1 MQNVQP
7 FPVPPSIFLNHHFE
21 SAKPRG
27 KSNLLLPLKRYRS
40 FIARTKIRHLIPK
53 SSMSTDASDI
63 QLSALATAFQEQQ
76 SGPGALWAEITALSR
91 QPGVVDIGQGYPDFG
106 SNVIAKQSAKRAISM
121 DEKTISGDV
130 PDARANQYAPIPGT
144 KDMLDAVKRYYRET
158 AKNVSSVDETRDTSL
173 VTTSAT
179 EALYVVF
186 RALLNKGDE
195 VMTLS
200 PFFPWYLAHATV
212 TECSLIDVPLNAEDG
227 FVLTEDMLE
236 QAYVKSEKRVKIFV
250 HCSPH
255 NPTGHVSS
263 EEELKIIAKFCRKYN
278 IVAIAD
284 EVYERSTFIESK
296 PHLRLREYLP
306 ERTITCGTSS
316 KLMNL
321 SGWRVGWIYGPKVI
335 IDACNTFHSYASF
348 STPTPLQAGVSDAL
362 NDICDHANPGEGVT
376 PDENARI
383 LASNANLL
391 ASALTASGLTVYPA
405 EGGFFLV
412 ASVKN
417 IKSIDGDAIQYCK
430 KLARE
435 GAKVSAVPM
444 TPFYNP
450 AKAATNPTDLVRFAI
465 CKKRAT
471 IEEAAKRIRENPL
484 V

>member
-1 MQNVQP
+1 MHSLHTTKPQLILAQERQKQTSRRSKTIVV
-7 FPVPPSIFLNHHFE
+7 PVM
-21 SAKPRG
+21 
-27 KSNLLLPLKRYRS
+27 SNDTIEL
-40 FIARTKIRHLIPK
+40 
-53 SSMSTDASDI
+53 SS
-63 QLSALATAFQEQQ
+63 LATAFSRQQ

-91 QPGVVDIGQGYPDFG
+91 QEGVIDIGQGYPDFG
-106 SNVIAKQSAKRAISM
+106 SNAIAKQSAKRAISM

-144 KDMLDAVKRYYRET
+144 ADMLDAVKRYYRDT
-158 AKNVSSVDETRDTSL
+158 ARNVSSVDESRDSSL

-179 EALYVVF
+179 EGLYVVF

-212 TECSLIDVPLNAEDG
+212 TECTLLGVPLNPEDG
-227 FVLTEDMLE
+227 FAVTEEMLE
-236 QAYVKSEKRVKIFV
+236 RAYAKSNKRVKIFV

-255 NPTGHVSS
+255 NPTGHCAS
-263 EEELKIIAKFCRKYN
+263 EKELEIIARFCRNHK

-284 EVYERSTFIESK
+284 EVYERSTFLESK

-306 ERTITCGTSS
+306 ERTVTVGTSS

-335 IDACNTFHSYASF
+335 VDACNIFHSYASF
-348 STPTPLQAGVSDAL
+348 STPTPLQAGVADAL
-362 NDICDHANPGEGVT
+362 NDICDRAKPGEGVT
-376 PDENARI
+376 PDENAQI
-383 LASNANLL
+383 LASNAQIL
-391 ASALTASGLTVYPA
+391 ASALTASGLKVYPP

-417 IKSIDGDAIQYCK
+417 IKSVDGDAIQYCK
-430 KLARE
+430 NLARR

-444 TPFYNP
+444 TPFYDP
-450 AKAATNPTDLVRFAI
+450 SSPENPTDLVRFAI
-465 CKKRAT
+465 CKKRET
-471 IEEAAKRIRENPL
+471 IAEAARRIRENPL
-484 V
+484 

>member
-1 MQNVQP
+1 MHSLRTTKPQLILAQERQKQTSRRSKTIVV
-7 FPVPPSIFLNHHFE
+7 PVM
-21 SAKPRG
+21 
-27 KSNLLLPLKRYRS
+27 SNDTVEL
-40 FIARTKIRHLIPK
+40 
-53 SSMSTDASDI
+53 SS
-63 QLSALATAFQEQQ
+63 LATAFSRQQ

-91 QPGVVDIGQGYPDFG
+91 QEGVIDIGQGYPDFG
-106 SNVIAKQSAKRAISM
+106 SNAIAKQSAKRAISM

-144 KDMLDAVKRYYRET
+144 ADMLDAVKRYYRDT
-158 AKNVSSVDETRDTSL
+158 ARNVSSVDESRDSSL

-179 EALYVVF
+179 EGLYVVF

-212 TECSLIDVPLNAEDG
+212 TECTLLGVPLNPEDG
-227 FVLTEDMLE
+227 FAVTEEMLE
-236 QAYVKSEKRVKIFV
+236 RAYAKSNKRVKIFV

-255 NPTGHVSS
+255 NPTGHCAS
-263 EEELKIIAKFCRKYN
+263 EEELEIIARFCRNHK

-284 EVYERSTFIESK
+284 EVYERSTFLESK

-306 ERTITCGTSS
+306 ERTVTVGTSS

-335 IDACNTFHSYASF
+335 VDACNIFHSYASF
-348 STPTPLQAGVSDAL
+348 STPTPLQAGVADAL
-362 NDICDHANPGEGVT
+362 NDICDRAKPGEGVT
-376 PDENARI
+376 PDENAQI
-383 LASNANLL
+383 LASNAQIL
-391 ASALTASGLTVYPA
+391 ASALTASGLKVYPP

-417 IKSIDGDAIQYCK
+417 IKSVDGDAIQYCK
-430 KLARE
+430 NLARR

-444 TPFYNP
+444 TPFYDP
-450 AKAATNPTDLVRFAI
+450 SSPENPTDLVRFAI
-465 CKKRAT
+465 CKKRET
-471 IEEAAKRIRENPL
+471 IAEAARRIRENPL
-484 V
+484 

>member
-1 MQNVQP
+1 MNNTISDEKHNNDE
-7 FPVPPSIFLNHHFE
+7 SIEL
-21 SAKPRG
+21 
-27 KSNLLLPLKRYRS
+27 
-40 FIARTKIRHLIPK
+40 
-53 SSMSTDASDI
+53 SS
-63 QLSALATAFQEQQ
+63 LATAFSRQQ

-91 QPGVVDIGQGYPDFG
+91 QPGVIDIGQGYPDFG
-106 SNVIAKQSAKRAISM
+106 SNSIAKQSAKRAISM
-121 DEKTISGDV
+121 DEKTISGDI

-144 KDMLDAVKRYYRET
+144 RDMLDAVKRYYRDT
-158 AKNVSSVDETRDTSL
+158 ARNVSSVDESRDTSL

-179 EALYVVF
+179 EGLYVVF

-212 TECSLIDVPLNAEDG
+212 TECTLLGVPLNPEDG
-227 FVLTEDMLE
+227 FVVTEEMLE
-236 QAYVKSEKRVKIFV
+236 RAYAKSNKRVKIFV

-255 NPTGHVSS
+255 NPTGHCAS
-263 EEELKIIAKFCRKYN
+263 EEELEIIARFCRNHK

-284 EVYERSTFIESK
+284 EVYERSTFLESK

-306 ERTITCGTSS
+306 ERTVTVGTSS

-335 IDACNTFHSYASF
+335 VDACNTFHSYASF
-348 STPTPLQAGVSDAL
+348 STPTPLQAGVADAL
-362 NDICDHANPGEGVT
+362 NDICDRAKPGEGVT
-376 PDENARI
+376 PDENAQI

-391 ASALTASGLTVYPA
+391 ASALTASGLKVYPP

-417 IKSIDGDAIQYCK
+417 IKSVDGDAIQYCK
-430 KLARE
+430 NLARR

-444 TPFYNP
+444 TPFYDP
-450 AKAATNPTDLVRFAI
+450 SSPENPTDLVRFAI
-465 CKKRAT
+465 CKKRET
-471 IEEAAKRIRENPL
+471 IAEAARRIRGNPL
-484 V
+484 

>member
-1 MQNVQP
+1 MHSLHTTKPQLILAQERQKQTSRRSKTIVV
-7 FPVPPSIFLNHHFE
+7 PVM
-21 SAKPRG
+21 
-27 KSNLLLPLKRYRS
+27 SNDTVEL
-40 FIARTKIRHLIPK
+40 
-53 SSMSTDASDI
+53 SS
-63 QLSALATAFQEQQ
+63 LATAFSRQQ

-91 QPGVVDIGQGYPDFG
+91 QEGVIDIGQGYPDFG
-106 SNVIAKQSAKRAISM
+106 SNAIAKQSAKRAISM

-144 KDMLDAVKRYYRET
+144 ADMLDAVKRYYRDT
-158 AKNVSSVDETRDTSL
+158 ARNVSSVDESRDSSL

-179 EALYVVF
+179 EGLYVVF

-212 TECSLIDVPLNAEDG
+212 TECTLRGGPLNPEDG
-227 FVLTEDMLE
+227 FAVTEEMLE
-236 QAYVKSEKRVKIFV
+236 RAYAKSNKRVKIFV

-255 NPTGHVSS
+255 NPTGHCAS
-263 EEELKIIAKFCRKYN
+263 EEELEIIARFCRNHK

-284 EVYERSTFIESK
+284 EVYERSTFLESK

-306 ERTITCGTSS
+306 ERTVTVGTSS

-335 IDACNTFHSYASF
+335 VDACNIFHSYASF
-348 STPTPLQAGVSDAL
+348 STPTPLQAGVADAL
-362 NDICDHANPGEGVT
+362 NDICDRAKPGEGVT
-376 PDENARI
+376 PDENAQI
-383 LASNANLL
+383 LASNAQIL
-391 ASALTASGLTVYPA
+391 ASALTASGLKVYPP

-417 IKSIDGDAIQYCK
+417 IKSVDGDAIQYCK
-430 KLARE
+430 NLARR

-444 TPFYNP
+444 TPFYDP
-450 AKAATNPTDLVRFAI
+450 SSPENPTDLVRFAI
-465 CKKRAT
+465 CKKRET
-471 IEEAAKRIRENPL
+471 IAEAARRIRENPL
-484 V
+484 

>member
-1 MQNVQP
+1 MHSLHTTKPQLILAQERQKQTSRRSKTIVV
-7 FPVPPSIFLNHHFE
+7 PVM
-21 SAKPRG
+21 
-27 KSNLLLPLKRYRS
+27 SNDTVEL
-40 FIARTKIRHLIPK
+40 
-53 SSMSTDASDI
+53 SS
-63 QLSALATAFQEQQ
+63 LATAFSRQQ

-91 QPGVVDIGQGYPDFG
+91 QEGVIDIGQGYPDFG
-106 SNVIAKQSAKRAISM
+106 SNAIAKQSAKRAISM

-144 KDMLDAVKRYYRET
+144 ADMLDAVKRYYRDT
-158 AKNVSSVDETRDTSL
+158 ARNVSSVDESRDSSL

-179 EALYVVF
+179 EGLYVVF

-212 TECSLIDVPLNAEDG
+212 TECTLLGVPLNPEDG
-227 FVLTEDMLE
+227 FAVTEEMLE
-236 QAYVKSEKRVKIFV
+236 RAYAKSNKRVKIFV

-255 NPTGHVSS
+255 NPTGHCAS
-263 EEELKIIAKFCRKYN
+263 EEELEIIARFCRNHK

-284 EVYERSTFIESK
+284 EVYERSTFLESK

-306 ERTITCGTSS
+306 ERTVTVGTSS

-335 IDACNTFHSYASF
+335 VDACNTFHSDASF
-348 STPTPLQAGVSDAL
+348 SMPTPLQAGLADAL
-362 NDICDHANPGEGVT
+362 NDLCDRAKPGEGVT
-376 PDENARI
+376 PDENAQI
-383 LASNANLL
+383 LASNAQIL
-391 ASALTASGLTVYPA
+391 ASALTASGLKVYPP

-417 IKSIDGDAIQYCK
+417 IKSVDGDAIQYCK
-430 KLARE
+430 NLARR

-444 TPFYNP
+444 TPFYDP
-450 AKAATNPTDLVRFAI
+450 SSPENPTDLVRFAI
-465 CKKRAT
+465 CKKRET
-471 IEEAAKRIRENPL
+471 IAEAARRIRENPL
-484 V
+484 

>member
-1 MQNVQP
+1 MHSLHTTKPQLILAQERQKQTSRRSKTIVV
-7 FPVPPSIFLNHHFE
+7 PVM
-21 SAKPRG
+21 
-27 KSNLLLPLKRYRS
+27 SNDTVEL
-40 FIARTKIRHLIPK
+40 
-53 SSMSTDASDI
+53 SS
-63 QLSALATAFQEQQ
+63 LATAFSRQQ

-91 QPGVVDIGQGYPDFG
+91 QEGVIDIGQGYPDFG
-106 SNVIAKQSAKRAISM
+106 SNAIAKQSAKRAISM

-144 KDMLDAVKRYYRET
+144 ADMLDAVKRYYRDT
-158 AKNVSSVDETRDTSL
+158 ARNVSSVDESRDSSL

-179 EALYVVF
+179 EGLYVVF

-212 TECSLIDVPLNAEDG
+212 TECTLLGVPLNPEDG
-227 FVLTEDMLE
+227 FAVTEEMLDR
-236 QAYVKSEKRVKIFV
+236 AYAKSNKRVKIFV

-255 NPTGHVSS
+255 NPTGHCAS
-263 EEELKIIAKFCRKYN
+263 EEELEIIARFCRNHK

-284 EVYERSTFIESK
+284 EVYERSTFLESK

-306 ERTITCGTSS
+306 ERTVTVGTSS

-335 IDACNTFHSYASF
+335 VDACNIFHSYASF
-348 STPTPLQAGVSDAL
+348 STPTPLQAGVADAL
-362 NDICDHANPGEGVT
+362 NDICDRAKPGEGVT
-376 PDENARI
+376 PDENAQI
-383 LASNANLL
+383 LASNAQIL
-391 ASALTASGLTVYPA
+391 ASALTASGLKVYPP

-417 IKSIDGDAIQYCK
+417 IKSVDGDAIQYCK
-430 KLARE
+430 NLARR

-444 TPFYNP
+444 TPFYDP
-450 AKAATNPTDLVRFAI
+450 SSPENPTDLVRFAI
-465 CKKRAT
+465 CKKRET
-471 IEEAAKRIRENPL
+471 IAEAARRIRENPL
-484 V
+484 

>member
-1 MQNVQP
+1 M
-7 FPVPPSIFLNHHFE
+7 
-21 SAKPRG
+21 
-27 KSNLLLPLKRYRS
+27 SNETIDL
-40 FIARTKIRHLIPK
+40 
-53 SSMSTDASDI
+53 SS
-63 QLSALATAFQEQQ
+63 LATAFSRQQ

-91 QPGVVDIGQGYPDFG
+91 QEGVIDIGQGYPDFG
-106 SNVIAKQSAKRAISM
+106 SNAIAKQSAKRAISM

-144 KDMLDAVKRYYRET
+144 ADMLDAVKRYYRDT
-158 AKNVSSVDETRDTSL
+158 ARNVSSVDESRDSSL

-179 EALYVVF
+179 EGLYVVF

-212 TECSLIDVPLNAEDG
+212 TECTLLGVPLNPEDG
-227 FVLTEDMLE
+227 FAVTEEMLE
-236 QAYVKSEKRVKIFV
+236 RAYAKSNKRVKIFV

-255 NPTGHVSS
+255 NPTGHCAS
-263 EEELKIIAKFCRKYN
+263 EEELEIIARFCRNHK

-284 EVYERSTFIESK
+284 EVYERSTFLESK

-306 ERTITCGTSS
+306 ERTVTVGTSS

-335 IDACNTFHSYASF
+335 VDACNIFHSYASF
-348 STPTPLQAGVSDAL
+348 STPTPLQAGVADAL
-362 NDICDHANPGEGVT
+362 NDICDRAKPGEGVT
-376 PDENARI
+376 PDENAQI
-383 LASNANLL
+383 LASNAQIL
-391 ASALTASGLTVYPA
+391 ASALTASGLKVYPP

-417 IKSIDGDAIQYCK
+417 IKSVDADAIQYCK
-430 KLARE
+430 NLARR

-444 TPFYNP
+444 TPFYDP
-450 AKAATNPTDLVRFAI
+450 SSPENPTDLVRFAI
-465 CKKRAT
+465 CKKRET
-471 IEEAAKRIRENPL
+471 IAEAARRIRENPL
-484 V
+484 

>member
-1 MQNVQP
+1 MHT
-7 FPVPPSIFLNHHFE
+7 SRTTT
-21 SAKPRG
+21 KPQ
-27 KSNLLLPLKRYRS
+27 LLLAQERHKQRRRRS
-40 FIARTKIRHLIPK
+40 KTVVVPVMNNTISDDTAAAGDEKHNDDESIEL
-53 SSMSTDASDI
+53 SS
-63 QLSALATAFQEQQ
+63 LATAFSRQQ

-91 QPGVVDIGQGYPDFG
+91 QPGVIDIGQGYPDFG
-106 SNVIAKQSAKRAISM
+106 SNSIAKQSAKRAISM
-121 DEKTISGDV
+121 DEKTISGDI

-144 KDMLDAVKRYYRET
+144 RDMLDAVKRYYRDT
-158 AKNVSSVDETRDTSL
+158 ARNVSSVDESRDTSL

-179 EALYVVF
+179 EGLYVVF

-212 TECSLIDVPLNAEDG
+212 TECTLLEVPLNPEDG
-227 FVLTEDMLE
+227 FVVTEEMLE
-236 QAYVKSEKRVKIFV
+236 RAYAKSNKRVKIFV

-255 NPTGHVSS
+255 NPTGHCAS
-263 EEELKIIAKFCRKYN
+263 EEELEIIARFCRNHK

-284 EVYERSTFIESK
+284 EVYERSTFLESK

-306 ERTITCGTSS
+306 ERTVTVGTSS

-335 IDACNTFHSYASF
+335 VDACNTFHSYASF
-348 STPTPLQAGVSDAL
+348 STPTPLQAGVADAL
-362 NDICDHANPGEGVT
+362 NDICDRAKPGEEGVT
-376 PDENARI
+376 PDENAQI

-391 ASALTASGLTVYPA
+391 ASALTASGLKVYPP

-417 IKSIDGDAIQYCK
+417 IKSVDGDAIQYCK
-430 KLARE
+430 NLARR

-444 TPFYNP
+444 TPFYDP
-450 AKAATNPTDLVRFAI
+450 SSPENPTDLVRFAI
-465 CKKRAT
+465 CKKRET
-471 IEEAAKRIRENPL
+471 IAEAARRIRENPL
-484 V
+484 

>member
-1 MQNVQP
+1 MHSLHTTKPQLILAQERQKQTSRRSKTIVV
-7 FPVPPSIFLNHHFE
+7 PVM
-21 SAKPRG
+21 
-27 KSNLLLPLKRYRS
+27 SNDTVEL
-40 FIARTKIRHLIPK
+40 
-53 SSMSTDASDI
+53 SS
-63 QLSALATAFQEQQ
+63 LATAFSRQQ

-91 QPGVVDIGQGYPDFG
+91 QEGVIDIGQGYPDFG
-106 SNVIAKQSAKRAISM
+106 SNAIAKQSAKRAISM

-144 KDMLDAVKRYYRET
+144 ADMLDTVKRYYRDT
-158 AKNVSSVDETRDTSL
+158 VRNVSSVDESRDSSL

-179 EALYVVF
+179 EGLYVVF

-212 TECSLIDVPLNAEDG
+212 TECTLLGVPLNPEDG
-227 FVLTEDMLE
+227 FAVTEEMLE
-236 QAYVKSEKRVKIFV
+236 RAYAKSNKRVKIFV

-255 NPTGHVSS
+255 NPTGHCAS
-263 EEELKIIAKFCRKYN
+263 EEELEIIARFCRNHK

-284 EVYERSTFIESK
+284 EVYERSTFLESK

-306 ERTITCGTSS
+306 ERTVTVGTSS

-335 IDACNTFHSYASF
+335 VDACNTFHSYASF
-348 STPTPLQAGVSDAL
+348 STPTPLQAGVADAL
-362 NDICDHANPGEGVT
+362 NDICDRAKPGEGVT
-376 PDENARI
+376 PDENAQI
-383 LASNANLL
+383 LASNAQIL
-391 ASALTASGLTVYPA
+391 ASALTASGLKVYPP

-417 IKSIDGDAIQYCK
+417 IKSVDGDAIQYCK
-430 KLARE
+430 NLARR

-444 TPFYNP
+444 TPFYDP
-450 AKAATNPTDLVRFAI
+450 SSPENPTDLVRFAI
-465 CKKRAT
+465 CKKRET
-471 IEEAAKRIRENPL
+471 IAEAARRIRENPL
-484 V
+484 

>member
-1 MQNVQP
+1 MNNTISDEKHNNDE
-7 FPVPPSIFLNHHFE
+7 SIEL
-21 SAKPRG
+21 
-27 KSNLLLPLKRYRS
+27 
-40 FIARTKIRHLIPK
+40 
-53 SSMSTDASDI
+53 SS
-63 QLSALATAFQEQQ
+63 LATAFSRQQ

-91 QPGVVDIGQGYPDFG
+91 QPGVIDIGQGYPDFG
-106 SNVIAKQSAKRAISM
+106 SNSIAKQSAKRAISM
-121 DEKTISGDV
+121 DEKTISGDI

-144 KDMLDAVKRYYRET
+144 RDMLDAVKRYYRDT
-158 AKNVSSVDETRDTSL
+158 ARNVSSVDESRDTSL

-179 EALYVVF
+179 EGLYVVF

-212 TECSLIDVPLNAEDG
+212 TECTLLGVPLNPEDG
-227 FVLTEDMLE
+227 FVVTEEMLE
-236 QAYVKSEKRVKIFV
+236 RAYAKSNKRVKIFV

-255 NPTGHVSS
+255 NPTGHCAS
-263 EEELKIIAKFCRKYN
+263 EEELEIIARFCRNHK

-284 EVYERSTFIESK
+284 EVYERSTFLESK

-306 ERTITCGTSS
+306 ERTVTVGTSS

-335 IDACNTFHSYASF
+335 VDACNIFHSYASF
-348 STPTPLQAGVSDAL
+348 STPTPLQAGVADAL
-362 NDICDHANPGEGVT
+362 NDICDRAKPGEGVT
-376 PDENARI
+376 PDENAQI

-391 ASALTASGLTVYPA
+391 ASALTASGLKVYPP

-417 IKSIDGDAIQYCK
+417 IKSVDGDAIQYCK
-430 KLARE
+430 NLARR

-444 TPFYNP
+444 TPFYDP
-450 AKAATNPTDLVRFAI
+450 SSPENPTDLVRFAI
-465 CKKRAT
+465 CKKRET
-471 IEEAAKRIRENPL
+471 IAEAARRIRENPL
-484 V
+484 

>member
-1 MQNVQP
+1 M
-7 FPVPPSIFLNHHFE
+7 
-21 SAKPRG
+21 
-27 KSNLLLPLKRYRS
+27 SNDTIEL
-40 FIARTKIRHLIPK
+40 
-53 SSMSTDASDI
+53 SS
-63 QLSALATAFQEQQ
+63 LATAFSRQQ

-91 QPGVVDIGQGYPDFG
+91 QEGVIDIGQGYPDFG
-106 SNVIAKQSAKRAISM
+106 SNAIAKQSAKRAISM

-144 KDMLDAVKRYYRET
+144 ADMLDAVKRYYRDT
-158 AKNVSSVDETRDTSL
+158 ARNVSSVDESRDSSL

-179 EALYVVF
+179 EGLYVVF

-212 TECSLIDVPLNAEDG
+212 TECTLLGVPLNPEDG
-227 FVLTEDMLE
+227 FAVTEEMLE
-236 QAYVKSEKRVKIFV
+236 RAYAKSNKRVKIFV

-255 NPTGHVSS
+255 NPTGHCAS
-263 EEELKIIAKFCRKYN
+263 EEELEIIARFCRNHK

-284 EVYERSTFIESK
+284 EVYERSTFLESK

-306 ERTITCGTSS
+306 ERTVTVGTSS

-335 IDACNTFHSYASF
+335 VDACNIFHSYASF
-348 STPTPLQAGVSDAL
+348 SAPTPLQAGVADAL
-362 NDICDHANPGEGVT
+362 NDICDRAKPGEGVT
-376 PDENARI
+376 PDENAQN
-383 LASNANLL
+383 LASNAQIL
-391 ASALTASGLTVYPA
+391 ASALTASGLKVYPP

-417 IKSIDGDAIQYCK
+417 IKSVDGDAIQYCK
-430 KLARE
+430 NLARR

-444 TPFYNP
+444 TPFYDP
-450 AKAATNPTDLVRFAI
+450 SSPENPTDLVRFAI
-465 CKKRAT
+465 CKKRET
-471 IEEAAKRIRENPL
+471 IAEAARRIRENPL
-484 V
+484 

>member
-1 MQNVQP
+1 MHSLHTTKPQLILAQERQKQTSRRSKTIVV
-7 FPVPPSIFLNHHFE
+7 PVM
-21 SAKPRG
+21 
-27 KSNLLLPLKRYRS
+27 SNDTIEL
-40 FIARTKIRHLIPK
+40 
-53 SSMSTDASDI
+53 SS
-63 QLSALATAFQEQQ
+63 LATAFSRQQ

-91 QPGVVDIGQGYPDFG
+91 QEGVIDIGQGYPDFG
-106 SNVIAKQSAKRAISM
+106 SNAIAKQSAKRAISM

-144 KDMLDAVKRYYRET
+144 ADMLDAVKRYYRDT
-158 AKNVSSVDETRDTSL
+158 ARNVSSVDESRDSSL

-179 EALYVVF
+179 EGLYVVF

-212 TECSLIDVPLNAEDG
+212 TECTLLGVPLNPEDG
-227 FVLTEDMLE
+227 FVVTEEMLE
-236 QAYVKSEKRVKIFV
+236 RAYAKSNKRVKIFV

-255 NPTGHVSS
+255 NPTGHCAS
-263 EEELKIIAKFCRKYN
+263 EEELEIIARFCRNHK

-284 EVYERSTFIESK
+284 EVYERSTFLESK

-306 ERTITCGTSS
+306 ERTVTVGTSS

-335 IDACNTFHSYASF
+335 VDACNIFHSYASF
-348 STPTPLQAGVSDAL
+348 STPTPLQAGVADAL
-362 NDICDHANPGEGVT
+362 NDICDRAKPGEGVT
-376 PDENARI
+376 PDENAQI
-383 LASNANLL
+383 LASNAQIL
-391 ASALTASGLTVYPA
+391 ASALTASGLKVYPP

-417 IKSIDGDAIQYCK
+417 IKSVDGDAIQYCK
-430 KLARE
+430 NLARR

-444 TPFYNP
+444 TPFYDP
-450 AKAATNPTDLVRFAI
+450 SSPENPTDLVRFAI
-465 CKKRAT
+465 CKKRET
-471 IEEAAKRIRENPL
+471 IAEAARRIRENPL
-484 V
+484 

>member
-1 MQNVQP
+1 MHSLHTTKPQFILAQERQKQTSRRSKTIVV
-7 FPVPPSIFLNHHFE
+7 PVM
-21 SAKPRG
+21 
-27 KSNLLLPLKRYRS
+27 SNDTVEL
-40 FIARTKIRHLIPK
+40 
-53 SSMSTDASDI
+53 SS
-63 QLSALATAFQEQQ
+63 LATAFSRQQ

-91 QPGVVDIGQGYPDFG
+91 QEGVIDIGQGYPDFG
-106 SNVIAKQSAKRAISM
+106 SNAIAKQSAKRAISM

-144 KDMLDAVKRYYRET
+144 ADMLDSVKRYYRDT
-158 AKNVSSVDETRDTSL
+158 ARNVSSVDESRDSSL

-179 EALYVVF
+179 EGLYVVF

-212 TECSLIDVPLNAEDG
+212 TECTLLGVPLNPEDG
-227 FVLTEDMLE
+227 FAVTEEMLE
-236 QAYVKSEKRVKIFV
+236 RAYAKSNKRVKIFV

-255 NPTGHVSS
+255 NPTGHCAS
-263 EEELKIIAKFCRKYN
+263 EEELEIIARFCRNHK

-284 EVYERSTFIESK
+284 EVYERSTFLESK

-306 ERTITCGTSS
+306 ERTVTVGTSS

-335 IDACNTFHSYASF
+335 VDACNIFHSYASF
-348 STPTPLQAGVSDAL
+348 STPTPLQAGVADAL
-362 NDICDHANPGEGVT
+362 NDICDRAKPGEGVT
-376 PDENARI
+376 PDENAQI
-383 LASNANLL
+383 LASNAQIL
-391 ASALTASGLTVYPA
+391 ASALTASGLKVYPP

-417 IKSIDGDAIQYCK
+417 IKSVDGDAIQYCK
-430 KLARE
+430 NLARR

-444 TPFYNP
+444 TPFYDP
-450 AKAATNPTDLVRFAI
+450 SSPENPTDLVRFAI
-465 CKKRAT
+465 CKKRET
-471 IEEAAKRIRENPL
+471 IAEAARRIRENPL
-484 V
+484 

>member
-1 MQNVQP
+1 MHSLHTTKPQLILAQERQKQTSRRSKTIVV
-7 FPVPPSIFLNHHFE
+7 PVMSDTIEL
-21 SAKPRG
+21 
-27 KSNLLLPLKRYRS
+27 
-40 FIARTKIRHLIPK
+40 
-53 SSMSTDASDI
+53 SS
-63 QLSALATAFQEQQ
+63 LATAFSRQQ

-91 QPGVVDIGQGYPDFG
+91 QEGVIDIGQGYPDFG
-106 SNVIAKQSAKRAISM
+106 SNAIAKQSAKRAISM

-144 KDMLDAVKRYYRET
+144 ADMLDAVKRYYRDT
-158 AKNVSSVDETRDTSL
+158 ARNVSSVDESRDSSL

-179 EALYVVF
+179 EGLYVVF

-212 TECSLIDVPLNAEDG
+212 TECTLLGVPLNPEDG
-227 FVLTEDMLE
+227 FVVTEEMLE
-236 QAYVKSEKRVKIFV
+236 RAYAKSNKRVKIFV

-255 NPTGHVSS
+255 NPTGHCAS
-263 EEELKIIAKFCRKYN
+263 EEELEIIARFCRNHK

-284 EVYERSTFIESK
+284 EVYERSTFLESK

-306 ERTITCGTSS
+306 ERTVTVGTSS

-335 IDACNTFHSYASF
+335 VDACNIFHSYASF
-348 STPTPLQAGVSDAL
+348 STPTPLQAGVADAL
-362 NDICDHANPGEGVT
+362 NDICDRAKPGEGVT
-376 PDENARI
+376 PDENAQI
-383 LASNANLL
+383 LASNAQIL
-391 ASALTASGLTVYPA
+391 ASALTASGLKVYPP

-417 IKSIDGDAIQYCK
+417 IKSVDGDAIQYCK
-430 KLARE
+430 NLARR

-444 TPFYNP
+444 TPFYDP
-450 AKAATNPTDLVRFAI
+450 SSPENPTDLVRFAI
-465 CKKRAT
+465 CKKRET
-471 IEEAAKRIRENPL
+471 IAEAARRIRENPL
-484 V
+484 

>member
-1 MQNVQP
+1 MHSLHTTKPQLILAQERQKQTSRRSKTIVV
-7 FPVPPSIFLNHHFE
+7 PVM
-21 SAKPRG
+21 
-27 KSNLLLPLKRYRS
+27 SNDTVEL
-40 FIARTKIRHLIPK
+40 
-53 SSMSTDASDI
+53 SS
-63 QLSALATAFQEQQ
+63 LATAFSRQQ

-91 QPGVVDIGQGYPDFG
+91 QEGVIDIGQGYPDFG
-106 SNVIAKQSAKRAISM
+106 SNAIAKQSAKRAISM

-144 KDMLDAVKRYYRET
+144 ADMLDSVKRYYRDT
-158 AKNVSSVDETRDTSL
+158 ARNVSSVDESRDSSL

-179 EALYVVF
+179 EGLYVVF

-212 TECSLIDVPLNAEDG
+212 TECTLLGVPLNPEDG
-227 FVLTEDMLE
+227 FAVTEEMLE
-236 QAYVKSEKRVKIFV
+236 RAYAKSNKRVKIFV

-255 NPTGHVSS
+255 NPTGHCAS
-263 EEELKIIAKFCRKYN
+263 EEELEIIARFCRNHK

-284 EVYERSTFIESK
+284 EVYERSTFLESK

-306 ERTITCGTSS
+306 ERTVTVGTSS

-335 IDACNTFHSYASF
+335 VDACNIFHSYASF
-348 STPTPLQAGVSDAL
+348 STPTPLQAGVADAL
-362 NDICDHANPGEGVT
+362 NDICDRAKPGEGVT
-376 PDENARI
+376 PDENASI
-383 LASNANLL
+383 LASNAQIL
-391 ASALTASGLTVYPA
+391 ASALTASGLKVYPP

-417 IKSIDGDAIQYCK
+417 IKSVDGDAIQYCK
-430 KLARE
+430 NLARR

-444 TPFYNP
+444 TPFYDP
-450 AKAATNPTDLVRFAI
+450 SSPENPTDLVRFAI
-465 CKKRAT
+465 CKKRET
-471 IEEAAKRIRENPL
+471 IAEAARRIRENPL
-484 V
+484 

>member
-1 MQNVQP
+1 MHSLHTTKPQLILAQERQKQTSRRSKTIVV
-7 FPVPPSIFLNHHFE
+7 PVM
-21 SAKPRG
+21 
-27 KSNLLLPLKRYRS
+27 SNDTVEL
-40 FIARTKIRHLIPK
+40 
-53 SSMSTDASDI
+53 SS
-63 QLSALATAFQEQQ
+63 LATAFSRQQ

-91 QPGVVDIGQGYPDFG
+91 QEGVIDIGQGYPDFG
-106 SNVIAKQSAKRAISM
+106 SNAIAKQSAKRAISM

-144 KDMLDAVKRYYRET
+144 ADMLDAVKRYYRDT
-158 AKNVSSVDETRDTSL
+158 ARNVSSVDESRDSSL

-179 EALYVVF
+179 EGLYVVF

-212 TECSLIDVPLNAEDG
+212 TECTLLGVPLNPEDG
-227 FVLTEDMLE
+227 FAVTEELLE
-236 QAYVKSEKRVKIFV
+236 RAYAKSNKRVKIFV

-255 NPTGHVSS
+255 NPTGHCAS
-263 EEELKIIAKFCRKYN
+263 EEELEIIARFCRNHK

-284 EVYERSTFIESK
+284 EVYERSTFLESK

-306 ERTITCGTSS
+306 ERTVTVGTSS

-335 IDACNTFHSYASF
+335 VDACNIFHSYASF
-348 STPTPLQAGVSDAL
+348 STPTPLQAGVADAL
-362 NDICDHANPGEGVT
+362 NDICDRAKPGEGVT
-376 PDENARI
+376 PDENAQI
-383 LASNANLL
+383 LASNAQIL
-391 ASALTASGLTVYPA
+391 ASALTASGLKVYPP

-417 IKSIDGDAIQYCK
+417 IKSVDGDAIQYCK
-430 KLARE
+430 NLARR

-444 TPFYNP
+444 TPFYDP
-450 AKAATNPTDLVRFAI
+450 SSPENPTDLVRFAI
-465 CKKRAT
+465 CKKRET
-471 IEEAAKRIRENPL
+471 IAEAARRIRENPL
-484 V
+484 

>member
-1 MQNVQP
+1 MHSLHTTKPQLILAQERQKQTSRRSKTIVV
-7 FPVPPSIFLNHHFE
+7 PVM
-21 SAKPRG
+21 
-27 KSNLLLPLKRYRS
+27 SNDTVEL
-40 FIARTKIRHLIPK
+40 
-53 SSMSTDASDI
+53 SS
-63 QLSALATAFQEQQ
+63 LATAFSRQQ

-91 QPGVVDIGQGYPDFG
+91 QEGVIDIGQGYPDFG
-106 SNVIAKQSAKRAISM
+106 SNAIAKQSAKRAISM

-144 KDMLDAVKRYYRET
+144 ADMLDAVKRYYRDT
-158 AKNVSSVDETRDTSL
+158 ARNVSSVDESRDSSL

-179 EALYVVF
+179 EGLYVVF

-212 TECSLIDVPLNAEDG
+212 TECTLLGVPLNPEDG
-227 FVLTEDMLE
+227 FAVTDEMLE
-236 QAYVKSEKRVKIFV
+236 RAYAKSNKRVKIFV

-255 NPTGHVSS
+255 NPTGHCAS
-263 EEELKIIAKFCRKYN
+263 EEELEIIARFCRNHK

-284 EVYERSTFIESK
+284 EVYERSTFLESK

-306 ERTITCGTSS
+306 ERTVTVGTSS

-335 IDACNTFHSYASF
+335 VDACNIFHSYASF
-348 STPTPLQAGVSDAL
+348 STPTPLQAGVADAL
-362 NDICDHANPGEGVT
+362 NDICDRAKPGEGVT
-376 PDENARI
+376 PDENAQI
-383 LASNANLL
+383 LASNAQIL
-391 ASALTASGLTVYPA
+391 ASALTASGLKVYPP

-417 IKSIDGDAIQYCK
+417 IKSVDGDAIQYCK
-430 KLARE
+430 NLARR

-444 TPFYNP
+444 TPFYDP
-450 AKAATNPTDLVRFAI
+450 SSPENPTDLVRFAI
-465 CKKRAT
+465 CKKRET
-471 IEEAAKRIRENPL
+471 IAEAARRIRENPL
-484 V
+484 

>member
-1 MQNVQP
+1 MHSLHTTKPQLILAQERQKQTSRRSKTIVV
-7 FPVPPSIFLNHHFE
+7 PVM
-21 SAKPRG
+21 
-27 KSNLLLPLKRYRS
+27 SNDTVEL
-40 FIARTKIRHLIPK
+40 
-53 SSMSTDASDI
+53 SS
-63 QLSALATAFQEQQ
+63 LATAFSRQQ

-91 QPGVVDIGQGYPDFG
+91 QEGVIDIGQGYPDFG
-106 SNVIAKQSAKRAISM
+106 SNAIAKQSAKRAISM

-144 KDMLDAVKRYYRET
+144 ADMLDAVKRYYRDT
-158 AKNVSSVDETRDTSL
+158 ARNVSSVDESRDSSL

-179 EALYVVF
+179 EGLYVVF

-212 TECSLIDVPLNAEDG
+212 TECTLLGVPLNPEDG
-227 FVLTEDMLE
+227 FAVTEELLE
-236 QAYVKSEKRVKIFV
+236 RAYAKSNKRVKIFV

-255 NPTGHVSS
+255 NPTGHCAS
-263 EEELKIIAKFCRKYN
+263 EEELEIIARFCRNHK

-284 EVYERSTFIESK
+284 EVYERSTFLESK

-306 ERTITCGTSS
+306 ERTVTVGTSS

-335 IDACNTFHSYASF
+335 VDACNIFHSYASF
-348 STPTPLQAGVSDAL
+348 STPTPLQAGVADAL
-362 NDICDHANPGEGVT
+362 NDICDRAKPGEGVT
-376 PDENARI
+376 PDENAQI

-391 ASALTASGLTVYPA
+391 ASALTASGLKVYPP

-417 IKSIDGDAIQYCK
+417 IKSVDGDAIQYCK
-430 KLARE
+430 NLARR

-444 TPFYNP
+444 TPFYDP
-450 AKAATNPTDLVRFAI
+450 SSPENPTDLVRFAI
-465 CKKRAT
+465 CKKRET
-471 IEEAAKRIRENPL
+471 IAEAARRIRENPL
-484 V
+484 

>member
-1 MQNVQP
+1 MHSLHTTKPQLILAQERQKQTSRRSKTIVV
-7 FPVPPSIFLNHHFE
+7 PVM
-21 SAKPRG
+21 
-27 KSNLLLPLKRYRS
+27 SNDTVEL
-40 FIARTKIRHLIPK
+40 
-53 SSMSTDASDI
+53 SS
-63 QLSALATAFQEQQ
+63 LATAFSRQQ

-91 QPGVVDIGQGYPDFG
+91 QEGVIDIGQGYPDFG
-106 SNVIAKQSAKRAISM
+106 SNAIAKQSAKRAISM

-144 KDMLDAVKRYYRET
+144 ADMLDSVKRYYRDT
-158 AKNVSSVDETRDTSL
+158 ARNVSSVDESRDSSL

-179 EALYVVF
+179 EGLYVVF

-212 TECSLIDVPLNAEDG
+212 TECTLLGVPLNPEDG
-227 FVLTEDMLE
+227 FAVTEEMLE
-236 QAYVKSEKRVKIFV
+236 RAYAKSNKRVKIFV

-255 NPTGHVSS
+255 NPTGHCAS
-263 EEELKIIAKFCRKYN
+263 EEELEIIARFCRNHK

-284 EVYERSTFIESK
+284 EVYERSTFLESK

-306 ERTITCGTSS
+306 ERTVTVGTSS

-335 IDACNTFHSYASF
+335 VDACNIFHSYASF
-348 STPTPLQAGVSDAL
+348 STPTPLQAGVADAL
-362 NDICDHANPGEGVT
+362 NDICDRAKPGEGVT
-376 PDENARI
+376 PDENAKI
-383 LASNANLL
+383 LASNAQIL
-391 ASALTASGLTVYPA
+391 ASALTASGLKVYPP

-417 IKSIDGDAIQYCK
+417 IKSVDGDAIQYCK
-430 KLARE
+430 NLARR

-444 TPFYNP
+444 TPFYDP
-450 AKAATNPTDLVRFAI
+450 SSPENPTDLVRFAI
-465 CKKRAT
+465 CKKRET
-471 IEEAAKRIRENPL
+471 IAEAARRIRENPL
-484 V
+484 